1 MVNLGMFHLLDRA
14 KTAGISAAMTRLLQQ
29 AWVVFSCQTQYTARK
44 QLKVSTMQ
52 FATADGDV
60 YIFDCIALGPEA
72 VHECGLAY
80 LLQSRS
86 VKKIMYS
93 SDNAAGALWRQLKVH
108 IGGAVDL
115 QALTAA
121 PHQWPTLPA
130 GSDTPLSDA
139 ISECGSQISAHHAP
153 AQPLLAA
160 PGFRQNYSKSSSQ
173 YGSFDSQ
180 HLLEQKHS
188 KAVRAGHESP
198 QAVLDMMLDEFELD
212 ATSSG
217 PEDDIVCI
225 VPKDGLRAQQAA
237 VTKHSKGRCSSLSS
251 FTLLDSMQLMELPVL
266 PGRLTVQSAYST
278 YSVKLRSYSFAC
290 WKESQYYVCMPL
302 TCIAA
307 SSNETLL
314 CIVFGLLLRCQ

>member
-1 MVNLGMFHLLDRA
+1 MVNLGMFHLLDRP
-14 KTAGISAAMTRLLQQ
+14 KTKDLNAAMTRLLQQ
-29 AWVVFSCQTQYTARK
+29 TWVVFSCQIQYTARK
-44 QLKVSTMQ
+44 QLRVSTMQ
-52 FATADGDV
+52 FATEDGEV
-60 YIFDCIALGPEA
+60 YIFDCISLGPEA
-72 VHECGLAY
+72 IHDCGLAW

-86 VKKIMYS
+86 IQKIMYS
-93 SDNAAGALWRQLKVH
+93 SDTAAGALWRQLKVH

-139 ISECGSQISAHHAP
+139 ISECGSQISARHAP
-153 AQPLLAA
+153 FQPLLTAS
-160 PGFRQNYSKSSSQ
+160 RQINSKSSSQ

-180 HLLEQKHS
+180 QCVEQKHS
-188 KAVRAGHESP
+188 KVARSGQESP

-225 VPKDGLRAQQAA
+225 VPKDNTRAQASA
-237 VTKHSKGRCSSLSS
+237 VTKQSKARCSSLSS

-266 PGRLTVQSAYST
+266 PGMNAA
-278 YSVKLRSYSFAC
+278 FAVYLDAP
-290 WKESQYYVCMPL
+290 E
-302 TCIAA
+302 
-307 SSNETLL
+307 
-314 CIVFGLLLRCQ
+314 

>member
-14 KTAGISAAMTRLLQQ
+14 KTVDLNTAMTRLLQQ
-29 AWVVFSCQTQYTARK
+29 AWVVFSCQVQYTAQK
-44 QLKVSTMQ
+44 QLKASTMQ
-52 FATADGDV
+52 FAIADGDV

-121 PHQWPTLPA
+121 PQQWPTLPA

-139 ISECGSQISAHHAP
+139 ISECGSQISARHAP

-160 PGFRQNYSKSSSQ
+160 SGCRQHYSKSSSQ

-180 HLLEQKHS
+180 QLVNQKLS
-188 KAVRAGHESP
+188 KAGRSGHESP

-225 VPKDGLRAQQAA
+225 VPKDGIRAQQSA
-237 VTKHSKGRCSSLSS
+237 VTKNPKGRCSSLSS

-266 PGRLTVQSAYST
+266 PG
-278 YSVKLRSYSFAC
+278 
-290 WKESQYYVCMPL
+290 
-302 TCIAA
+302 
-307 SSNETLL
+307 
-314 CIVFGLLLRCQ
+314 G

>member
-1 MVNLGMFHLLDRA
+1 MVNFGMFHLLDKA
-14 KTAGISAAMTRLLQQ
+14 KTSDINAAMTRLLQQ
-29 AWVVFSCQTQYTARK
+29 NWVVFSCQTQYTAHK

-72 VHECGLAY
+72 VHECGLAW

-130 GSDTPLSDA
+130 GSDAPLSDA
-139 ISECGSQISAHHAP
+139 ISECGSQISARHAP
-153 AQPLLAA
+153 AQPLLATHA
-160 PGFRQNYSKSSSQ
+160 SRRNYSKSSSQ
-173 YGSFDSQ
+173 YGSFDS
-180 HLLEQKHS
+180 HYLLDQKPHRS
-188 KAVRAGHESP
+188 GHESP

-225 VPKDGLRAQQAA
+225 MPKDGMRTQQSAL
-237 VTKHSKGRCSSLSS
+237 TKHPEGRCSSLSS

-266 PGRLTVQSAYST
+266 PGDSTLCQS
-278 YSVKLRSYSFAC
+278 
-290 WKESQYYVCMPL
+290 
-302 TCIAA
+302 
-307 SSNETLL
+307 
-314 CIVFGLLLRCQ
+314 